1 MTNTIPKKM
10 DGQKGQRQQCKKKHD
25 NKTKNTDE
33 DNNVKKMRDDG
44 KEDGSVNCILVYSN
58 KKASH
63 TLLKFLRL
71 LQILDIQYKCE
82 NNYHKSQ
89 TLLMIRPTHEYS
101 NLSNIKPNSQ

>member
-1 MTNTIPKKM
+1 M
-10 DGQKGQRQQCKKKHD
+10 DGQRGQRQQCKKNMTTKQ
-25 NKTKNTDE
+25 KTQTRTTMSM
-33 DNNVKKMRDDG
+33 KMRDDG
-44 KEDGSVNCILVYSN
+44 KEDICQNGSVYCILVYSN

-63 TLLKFLRL
+63 TLLKILRL

-82 NNYHKSQ
+82 NNYHKAQ

>member
-1 MTNTIPKKM
+1 M
-10 DGQKGQRQQCKKKHD
+10 DGQRGQRQQCKQSMTAKQ
-25 NKTKNTDE
+25 KTQTRTTISM
-33 DNNVKKMRDDG
+33 KMRDDG

-89 TLLMIRPTHEYS
+89 TILMIRPTHEYS